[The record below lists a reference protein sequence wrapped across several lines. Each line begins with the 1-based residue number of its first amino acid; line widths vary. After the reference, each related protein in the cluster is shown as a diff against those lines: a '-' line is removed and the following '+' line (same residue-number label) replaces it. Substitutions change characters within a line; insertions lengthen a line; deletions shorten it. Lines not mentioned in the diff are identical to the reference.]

1 MNKELFAKIDC
12 YLEENREV
20 IVNGLKTLVSIPS
33 VSTTTEGEH
42 PFGEGCA
49 KVLDTALAM
58 AANNGYKGTNHGY
71 YYGLVEHGAG
81 DKTIGIF
88 SHLDVVP
95 EGSGW
100 TGKPYEPVEKDGY
113 LIGRGVADDKGAAV
127 AGMHVMR
134 CLDTLGV
141 TLGSKISL
149 YLGCSEETGMEDIER
164 YVVEQPMPDFSIVP
178 DTNFPVCH
186 GEKGILELD
195 AQCGDVFTEI
205 TSFSGGLASNMVPD
219 TAVARLPYQKAVMKS
234 LLELSD
240 EVTAV
245 IVAQEG
251 DEIVVTARGVS
262 SHAAHPHGSVNA
274 IGRLA
279 SFLAGAQCLCDG
291 DRNICEFVSDTL
303 SDHAGE
309 RLGIAHSDEPS
320 GALTCICG
328 LAKTESGSL
337 SLNFNIRYPV
347 TDKGSRC
354 VDIMKT
360 YFAAS
365 GWSVTNHHDSLPAY
379 LPKDDP
385 KVRTLCDIYADI
397 TGKDSTPYVMGG
409 GTYSRHLKN
418 AIGFGMENPGEET
431 PFAPGHGG
439 VHQPDEAIKIQDLL
453 DAIKIYVISMIE
465 IDKILHA

>member
-1 MNKELFAKIDC
+1 DAAI
-12 YLEENREV
+12 
-20 IVNGLKTLVSIPS
+20 
-33 VSTTTEGEH
+33 
-42 PFGEGCA
+42 
-49 KVLDTALAM
+49 AM
-58 AANNGYKGTNHGY
+58 AEKKGFTAKNHNY
-71 YYGLVEHGAG
+71 HYGTVEHFSG

-95 EGSGW
+95 EGTGW

-134 CLDTLGV
+134 CLESLGV
-141 TLGSKISL
+141 PFNSKISL
-149 YLGCSEETGMEDIER
+149 FMGCCEETGMTDIVR
-164 YVVEQPMPDFSIVP
+164 YVEEQPMPDFSIIP

-186 GEKGILELD
+186 GEKGILEVD
-195 AQCGDVFTEI
+195 ACAGDTFTQI

-219 TAVARLPYQKAVMKS
+219 TAVARLPYQKTILKC

-251 DEIVVTARGVS
+251 DEIVVTARGIS
-262 SHAAHPHGSVNA
+262 SHAAHPEGSVNA

-279 SFLAGAQCLCDG
+279 SFLAGAQCLNDG
-291 DRNICEFVSDTL
+291 DRNIFEFVADTL
-303 SDHAGE
+303 SDHTGE

-328 LAKTESGSL
+328 LAKTEGGKL

-347 TDKGSRC
+347 TDKGERC

-365 GWSVTNHHDSLPAY
+365 AWTVTGFHDSMPAY

-385 KVRTLCDIYADI
+385 KVQALCNIYADV

-409 GTYSRHLKN
+409 GTYARKLKN
-418 AIGFGMENPGEET
+418 AIGFGMENPGEPT

-439 VHQPDEAIKIQDLL
+439 VHQPDEAIRIQDLL
-453 DAIKIYVISMIE
+453 DAIKIYVISMLE
-465 IDKILHA
+465 IDKLLHN